1 MSIIFSC
8 AKAYE
13 KLLDVEY
20 QIILGKK
27 NKQINFSIFF
37 TANHFIHLAGFQHLK
52 DKNTVLSG
60 ERDKI
65 FEKILKDENYSNQ
78 FETSVFYSQ
87 IKERIEY
94 LSFLESIMD
103 SNKTIFK
110 YNPQIQVFS
119 AIQADFLLKNEIES
133 INVFTFLAKD
143 NTNGKYFCRSF
154 FPQTNIDYSQRQ
166 ASWTLLFKKKK
177 NKKTKEEII
186 LFNKINPNMVAD
198 SKKCY
203 I

>member
-133 INVFTFLAKD
+133 ISIREKALLIKGYDSWKNSNVFGIRNRSVNISSMNLVLEKLERYGLTL
-143 NTNGKYFCRSF
+143 TN
-154 FPQTNIDYSQRQ
+154 
-166 ASWTLLFKKKK
+166 L
-177 NKKTKEEII
+177 
-186 LFNKINPNMVAD
+186 VAT
-198 SKKCY
+198 
-203 I
+203 